1 MIALYTVLSP
11 CVFAFRCKRLQR
23 RVKKYYRCRIRGLL
37 SKLSIHS
44 SGKSTSESNGSF
56 HGYGGALDKQDIA
69 LLQVK
74 HKLMLSHHSEAT
86 ALNSEPKR
94 FEFSPKDLTPKEN
107 EKLNQQN
114 DKILTENKETIVFS
128 EQQNINQNLNKRRM
142 NFFRKT
148 QISVVNED
156 EAEIEAEIWH

>member
-1 MIALYTVLSP
+1 MSMDR
-11 CVFAFRCKRLQR
+11 FF
-23 RVKKYYRCRIRGLL
+23 LL
-37 SKLSIHS
+37 I
-44 SGKSTSESNGSF
+44 
-56 HGYGGALDKQDIA
+56 
-69 LLQVK
+69 
-74 HKLMLSHHSEAT
+74 SHIAT

-107 EKLNQQN
+107 EKLNQKN

-128 EQQNINQNLNKRRM
+128 EQQNINQNVNKRRM

-156 EAEIEAEIWH
+156 EAEIEAEMRHLTEDVSKPMINFEKTSLEGTTLEENDSNIATCPAALLPTITPILGYYISITCCKR